1 MKNNTSNISSA
12 STIKKTKSILVSRQT
27 GGIGDI
33 LMLTPTIRAIKK
45 AHPGTPLIVCT
56 TSGYLNGVL
65 FEILKHNPW
74 IDKVISVNELF
85 DYKFKKVYNF
95 GTGKEME
102 IESKTGKN
110 RIDIFA
116 ELAGVNLVDKQ
127 TVYAI
132 TNEEKKWVRTWLK
145 EKIPNERKCI
155 IGIQVHTTTNKRD
168 WGAEKSLLL
177 AFQIVNTWKDTSVL
191 LFYEGNGSERP
202 PDYPN
207 IHCVVGF
214 PIRTVAALINECS
227 CFVAPDSGLLHL
239 AGALNVNLVGVFGS
253 IEPDS
258 RINYYQNA
266 KSVCLY
272 YPCAPCLTGDTKI
285 SLLSG
290 EEVQIKNLTERG
302 EFGVYSCKEDGKIVP
317 GNAKAF
323 LSKKNAEVVKV
334 TLDNGESF
342 KCTPDHLCMLRNGLY
357 ERADSSLGE
366 PLMPLYRKY
375 GIDGYERFYS
385 NRNHK
390 WYPTHLM
397 VDMYFGGSLKPME
410 VVHHSKIGNIKNN
423 DPRKRERQGLNHK
436 IVSMEFAGYEDVY
449 DISVKEHFNFALSSG
464 IFVHNCWY
472 NACTGHHECMERIPV
487 QSVIQKVGEHLG
499 RLLISKRKKNDILVI
514 RRGGI
519 GDLILLSNALREL
532 KQQQSKLDIHLAV
545 LSKWVPLFKGLSF
558 LKDVFSLEEISKK
571 GVFGTVYD
579 LRMAVEPP
587 RIGGK
592 LDWKLYVKKSRSDNF
607 EDLIG
612 VKVKDKK
619 FDIVVGNEAVSRM
632 KEKLVG
638 FNPPIVSILAG
649 ADCYFRNIPYELVLG
664 LIDMAIYRLGASVVL
679 LGTSR
684 DWCKYLSNIERHRVL
699 NLINKT
705 NPEEL
710 VAMLSLS
717 NLVIAPDTGA
727 AHVGGALGK
736 PTLVM
741 VGNVPFNLRYAHY
754 PTVRGVEAKVKPE
767 CVPCYDALATEEDI
781 LVAKKHLCVH
791 GGIVGA
797 TCMRN
802 IRLEDVLEE
811 VVHLAREWKK

>member
-1 MKNNTSNISSA
+1 MNKLQP
-12 STIKKTKSILVSRQT
+12 KTDSKSILVSRQT
-27 GGIGDI
+27 GGIGDV

-45 AHPGTPLIVCT
+45 AHPETPLIVCT

-102 IESKTGKN
+102 IEAKTGRN

-116 ELAGVNLVDKQ
+116 ELAGIKLRDKQ
-127 TVYAI
+127 TVYVV
-132 TNEEKKWVRTWLK
+132 TNAEKKWVKTWLK
-145 EKIPNERKCI
+145 EKIPRERKCI

-191 LFYEGNGSERP
+191 LFYEGPISERP

-207 IHCVVGF
+207 IHCIVGF
-214 PIRTVAALINECS
+214 PIRTVAALINECN

-239 AGALNVNLVGVFGS
+239 AGALKVKIVGVFGS

-258 RINYYQNA
+258 RINHYENA

-272 YPCAPCLTGDTKI
+272 YPCAP
-285 SLLSG
+285 
-290 EEVQIKNLTERG
+290 
-302 EFGVYSCKEDGKIVP
+302 
-317 GNAKAF
+317 
-323 LSKKNAEVVKV
+323 
-334 TLDNGESF
+334 
-342 KCTPDHLCMLRNGLY
+342 
-357 ERADSSLGE
+357 
-366 PLMPLYRKY
+366 
-375 GIDGYERFYS
+375 
-385 NRNHK
+385 
-390 WYPTHLM
+390 
-397 VDMYFGGSLKPME
+397 
-410 VVHHSKIGNIKNN
+410 
-423 DPRKRERQGLNHK
+423 
-436 IVSMEFAGYEDVY
+436 
-449 DISVKEHFNFALSSG
+449 
-464 IFVHNCWY
+464 CWY

-532 KQQQSKLDIHLAV
+532 KQQQSKSDIHLAV

-558 LKDVFSLEEISKK
+558 LKDVFSLEEISQK

-607 EDLIG
+607 EDLLG
-612 VKVKDKK
+612 VKVKNKK
-619 FDIVVGNEAVSRM
+619 FDIVVSDEVVSRM

-638 FNPPIVSILAG
+638 LKLPIVSILAG

-664 LIDMAIYRLGASVVL
+664 LIDMAIYRLDASVVL

-684 DWCKYLSNIERHRVL
+684 DWCKYLSNIERPRVL

-710 VAMLSLS
+710 VAMVSLS

-741 VGNVPFNLRYAHY
+741 VGNVPFNLRYAYY

-767 CVPCYDALATEEDI
+767 CVPCYDALTVEEDI
-781 LVAKKHLCVH
+781 LFAKKHLCVH
-791 GGIVGA
+791 GDITGA